1 MAHYSKIPIIAD
13 FVDENGEDRMQEMIQ
28 DNYNRIKAETSQIV
42 RAELERIKNDPVLC
56 KLLPE
61 D

>member
-1 MAHYSKIPIIAD
+1 
-13 FVDENGEDRMQEMIQ
+13 MQEMIQ